1 MTFAVGGILLRVRDL
16 HDGQPCPFSH
26 GRAPALLALAGV
38 QIARVHGQKFGLGN
52 DRARNAYQLLLATG
66 AGVI

>member
-1 MTFAVGGILLRVRDL
+1 
-16 HDGQPCPFSH
+16 
-26 GRAPALLALAGV
+26 V